1 MRRMDAAIGAALQR
15 ARIPEN
21 MPKRVAPTSDAVP
34 VLGNSLRNTAFG
46 PVLSP
51 TPERIR
57 KLVAR
62 TSYVLQQGC
71 CTGKNME
78 RLLGDW
84 AWTIL
89 LWRPAF
95 SLLHSTYRF
104 ARCAGTDK
112 YTLWP
117 SVRQELTGLLAV
129 LPFIRVALTV
139 QPASRV
145 YASDAST
152 EYGGA
157 VVSTLHARW
166 PSQESKRPQLWRLE
180 WAKPWVGRVP
190 EQDEHIN
197 NLEFRA
203 VLASARRTVCK
214 RRISLLC
221 DSQVVVGIVN
231 KGRSASF
238 GLNVMA
244 RRLMGCLLLSGSRL
258 RATYIPTDINPADGH
273 SRATRVKRRFA
284 TEPLPRGSC
293 RHDGLTKP
301 RR

>member
-1 MRRMDAAIGAALQR
+1 MQR
-15 ARIPEN
+15 ARLPEN
-21 MPKRVAPTSDAVP
+21 VSKRVAPTSDTVP
-34 VLGNSLRNTAFG
+34 VLGNSLRNTALG

-51 TPERIR
+51 TPERTH

-62 TSYVLQQGC
+62 TSYVLHQGS

-84 AWTIL
+84 AWTLL

-95 SLLHSTYRF
+95 AILHAAYRF
-104 ARCAGTDK
+104 ARCAGATE

-117 SVRQELTGLLAV
+117 SVRRELAGLLAV
-129 LPFIRVALTV
+129 LPFIRAPLAL

-157 VVSTLHARW
+157 VVSTLAARW
-166 PSQESKRPQLWRLE
+166 PSETSCRPQLWRLE
-180 WAKPWVGRVP
+180 WMRPWVGP
-190 EQDEHIN
+190 ERAEHIN
-197 NLEFRA
+197 SLEFRA
-203 VLASARRTVCK
+203 AIASARTVCR

-238 GLNVMA
+238 GLNVLA
-244 RRLMGCLLLSGSRL
+244 RRLMGCLLLSSSRL
-258 RATYIPTDINPADGH
+258 RAAYVPTDINPADGH
-273 SRATRVKRRFA
+273 SRATREATRFS
-284 TEPLPRGSC
+284 TEPLPR
-293 RHDGLTKP
+293 LMP
-301 RR
+301 P